1 MRGRRVIGPVRLA
14 RFTHAL
20 TAAHAVGISARGD
33 NHLDCGGLGSG
44 GDRLTRRGLTAAF
57 ERRCALEH
65 KGASRLPVAPIN
77 HARIGQPSDSRM
89 ASSTA

>member
-44 GDRLTRRGLTAAF
+44 GGPSHAPGLDCRL
-57 ERRCALEH
+57 
-65 KGASRLPVAPIN
+65 
-77 HARIGQPSDSRM
+77 
-89 ASSTA
+89 